1 MNDDTLLHLARR
13 RVKIKA
19 GFYIHGLV
27 YLLVNSVLLVVNQLG
42 GGPRW
47 HVAPL
52 LGWGLGLA
60 IHGLVTLLAL
70 RGDSLRE
77 RMVASELQYLRQRQ
91 ALRQGQPLREPD

>member
-1 MNDDTLLHLARR
+1 MNDDDLLHLARR
-13 RVKIKA
+13 RVRIKT

-27 YLLVNSVLLVVNQLG
+27 YLLVNSVLLLINLLG

-47 HVAPL
+47 HMAPL

-70 RGDSLRE
+70 RGGGLRK
-77 RMVASELQYLRQRQ
+77 RMVAAELRHLQQQRD
-91 ALRQGQPLREPD
+91 RG

>member
-1 MNDDTLLHLARR
+1 MNDQDLLHLARR
-13 RVKIKA
+13 RVRIKT

-27 YLLVNSVLLVVNQLG
+27 YLLVNSALLAVNLLG

-60 IHGLVTLLAL
+60 IHGEVTLLAL

-77 RMVASELQYLRQRQ
+77 RMVAAELRHLQQR
-91 ALRQGQPLREPD
+91 RDHG

>member
-1 MNDDTLLHLARR
+1 MNDQDLLLLARR
-13 RVKIKA
+13 RVRIKT

-27 YLLVNSVLLVVNQLG
+27 YLLVNSALLAANLLG

-60 IHGLVTLLAL
+60 IHGGVTLLAL

-77 RMVASELQYLRQRQ
+77 RMVAAELRHLQQR
-91 ALRQGQPLREPD
+91 RDHG

>member
-1 MNDDTLLHLARR
+1 MNDDDLLHLARR
-13 RVKIKA
+13 RVRIKT

-27 YLLVNSVLLVVNQLG
+27 YLLVNSVLLLINLLG

-70 RGDSLRE
+70 RGGGLRE
-77 RMVASELQYLRQRQ
+77 RMVAAELRHLQQQRD
-91 ALRQGQPLREPD
+91 RG

>member
-1 MNDDTLLHLARR
+1 MNDQDLLHLARR
-13 RVKIKA
+13 RVRIKT

-27 YLLVNSVLLVVNQLG
+27 YLLVNSALLAVNLLG

-60 IHGLVTLLAL
+60 IHGGVTLLAL

-77 RMVASELQYLRQRQ
+77 RMVAAELRHLQQR
-91 ALRQGQPLREPD
+91 RDHG